1 MSRSQSSDRAVARSA
16 PRWSRWATLVPVAVT
31 VMTLGVIGVTA
42 WPTLRPTR
50 VVEVT
55 QAVFA
60 RSSIANAVASE
71 VSSEGGGRTAPSTGG
86 TTVQAP
92 GWLEP
97 YPFVIACSALA
108 DGIVASMEVLEGD
121 RVEKDQVVARLVA
134 EDSELRL
141 ARADAELLAAQAEV
155 RAATAELAAAQT
167 DWDEPVTE
175 ERAVRVSS
183 ASLAESRAEL
193 AQLPLI
199 IESATA
205 TLIGLDE
212 ELARA
217 EASLRVRAANELVII
232 VARQRAASQRATVA
246 SLEARRPLLEARI
259 ARLQAE
265 LHAAERRFELRVA
278 ERRRLEV
285 ARASLERARA
295 SERRAETARAEAAL
309 ELERMVIRSPID
321 GYVQR
326 RLKAPGDKVMRMMDE
341 IHSTH
346 LVHLYEPGKIQVR
359 VDVPLADAAHVFVGQ
374 RCEVIVEILPD
385 EVFAGEVLRVTH
397 EADLQKNTLQV
408 KVRVDEPS
416 PLLRPE
422 MLTRVKFLASG
433 ARGAPSGAARA
444 PESSVLVPIDAL
456 HGNGDGAWVWTVA
469 ERRGDRG
476 HARVA
481 SVRVLAEADG
491 WARVSGPL
499 QAGALLV
506 VGGGD
511 SIRENETVTF
521 RATGDR
527 SSSDEGGAA

>member
-1 MSRSQSSDRAVARSA
+1 
-16 PRWSRWATLVPVAVT
+16 
-31 VMTLGVIGVTA
+31 
-42 WPTLRPTR
+42 
-50 VVEVT
+50 
-55 QAVFA
+55 
-60 RSSIANAVASE
+60 
-71 VSSEGGGRTAPSTGG
+71 
-86 TTVQAP
+86 
-92 GWLEP
+92 
-97 YPFVIACSALA
+97 
-108 DGIVASMEVLEGD
+108 
-121 RVEKDQVVARLVA
+121 
-134 EDSELRL
+134 
-141 ARADAELLAAQAEV
+141 
-155 RAATAELAAAQT
+155 
-167 DWDEPVTE
+167 
-175 ERAVRVSS
+175 
-183 ASLAESRAEL
+183 
-193 AQLPLI
+193 
-199 IESATA
+199 
-205 TLIGLDE
+205 
-212 ELARA
+212 
-217 EASLRVRAANELVII
+217 
-232 VARQRAASQRATVA
+232 
-246 SLEARRPLLEARI
+246 
-259 ARLQAE
+259 
-265 LHAAERRFELRVA
+265 
-278 ERRRLEV
+278 
-285 ARASLERARA
+285 
-295 SERRAETARAEAAL
+295 
-309 ELERMVIRSPID
+309 MVIRSPID

-469 ERRGDRG
+469 ERRGERG
-476 HARVA
+476 RARVA